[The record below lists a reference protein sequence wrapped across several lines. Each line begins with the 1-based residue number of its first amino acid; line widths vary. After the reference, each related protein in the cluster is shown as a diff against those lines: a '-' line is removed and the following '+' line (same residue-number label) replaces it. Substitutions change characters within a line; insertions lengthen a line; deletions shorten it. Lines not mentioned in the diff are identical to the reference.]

1 MAGQDGLSVIQVWPD
16 EDEQGD
22 DDDQQPVSDI
32 SGRKRPREK
41 DDKEALRAHI
51 EALFADLK

>member
-1 MAGQDGLSVIQVWPD
+1 MIQVWPD